1 MGAQDREILEQ
12 MDVLHT
18 EATKI
23 AETMADIHVTEKD
36 VNRKATAIGK
46 AMLKQEKVAQ
56 QILENQEQ
64 AKVLLDHCRERADD
78 KREIIALAVRD
89 VAQSVANLQNA
100 ETKKNVLLQSLELLA
115 EEQTTFIEENRAFA
129 KRSGEDLELVK
140 ETVQQ
145 MRTMIEN
152 MTVEDQVAFMN
163 AKMKEAQET
172 LISYVE
178 MRSEVIERMNH
189 QMEET
194 GNQIREIAKEMED
207 QTRAVDEV
215 VTISRAYEEKTN
227 QMCNILEK
235 LLSEMKTNADTE
247 EDLSLEELFG
257 EASEEEQTEPE
268 DNDRAEEPD
277 FSEEPDDDEEEF
289 ESVPSEDDSDI
300 QFINLDEEE
309 PAPKR
314 KKGFFGKL
322 FGGGKR

>member
-64 AKVLLDHCRERADD
+64 AKILLDECRERADD

-115 EEQTTFIEENRAFA
+115 EEQTAFMEENRAFA

-152 MTVEDQVAFMN
+152 LTVEDQVAFMH
-163 AKMKEAQET
+163 AKMEEAQKT
-172 LISYVE
+172 LASYVE

-227 QMCNILEK
+227 QMCDILEE
-235 LLSEMKTNADTE
+235 LLSEMKTNAGTD
-247 EDLSLEELFG
+247 EDISLEELFG
-257 EASEEEQTEPE
+257 EESEKERTEPE
-268 DNDRAEEPD
+268 DNGRTEEPD

-300 QFINLDEEE
+300 RFINLDEEE

>member
-46 AMLKQEKVAQ
+46 AMLKQEKVSQ

-64 AKVLLDHCRERADD
+64 AKAMLDHCRECADD

-89 VAQSVANLQNA
+89 VALSVANLQNA

-129 KRSGEDLELVK
+129 KRSGKDLELVK

-163 AKMKEAQET
+163 AKMKEVQET

-178 MRSEVIERMNH
+178 MRSEVIKRMNH

-227 QMCNILEK
+227 RMCDILEE
-235 LLSEMKTNADTE
+235 LLSEVKINAGTD

-257 EASEEEQTEPE
+257 EESEKERTEPE
-268 DNDRAEEPD
+268 DNGRTEEPD
-277 FSEEPDDDEEEF
+277 FSEELDDDEEEF

-300 QFINLDEEE
+300 RFINLDEEE

-314 KKGFFGKL
+314 RKGFFGNF